1 MSCCAASCAADSEH
15 LARRRGR
22 RGAAACG
29 VSLRVEFTPGVPHC
43 LSDETPATITAD
55 QVRRF
60 IFENQPVRGHWVHLE
75 GAWRELRAH
84 ANYPP
89 AVTELLG
96 QAVVA
101 SVLLAATLKFRG
113 TLTFQLEGDGAVSL
127 LVAQC
132 THDFRV
138 RAVAR
143 CDRVAVCALTAAG
156 SGAPGGPA
164 LFRSLVGDAGRITVT
179 VEAEEKSLRYQGI
192 VPLSGGSLAESLE
205 VYFASSEQLPTRV
218 LLAADETDGAGM
230 LVQKLPGAKDSL
242 LSESSAV
249 EEAWAGAQRG
259 IAQLGPG
266 RLREPDRGT
275 PGAGFSGAR
284 PAAVPRDASAI
295 RMSLQRGS
303 GGRSPACT
311 RAARGARG
319 AEGAG
324 LGDRDVR
331 VLSPPLPLRPRRY
344 RRTLRGRPWFRG
356 VTRHPL
362 TLRVPDI
369 VSLM

>member
-1 MSCCAASCAADSEH
+1 MSSPAIASS
-15 LARRRGR
+15 
-22 RGAAACG
+22 
-29 VSLRVEFTPGVPHC
+29 
-43 LSDETPATITAD
+43 D

-60 IFENQPVRGHWVHLE
+60 IFENQPVRGHWVRLE

-143 CDRVAVCALTAAG
+143 CDRGGVRALD
-156 SGAPGGPA
+156 APGAGAREGTA
-164 LFRSLVGDAGRITVT
+164 LFRPLVGEAGRITVT

-192 VPLSGGSLAESLE
+192 VPLSGASLAESLE
-205 VYFASSEQLPTRV
+205 AYFASSEQLPTRV
-218 LLAADETDGAGM
+218 LLTADGAHGAGM
-230 LVQKLPGAKDSL
+230 LVQRLPGADDREL
-242 LSESSAV
+242 GELSAV

-259 IAQLGPG
+259 IAQLAPG
-266 RLREPDRGT
+266 ELRERNIEELLKQGFPGHDLRLFRGA
-275 PGAGFSGAR
+275 PVRFECRCSEGRVAGLLRALGQEEVREVLNEQGSVTVTCEFCHR
-284 PAAVPRDASAI
+284 PHRFGPADVDA
-295 RMSLQRGS
+295 LFTENPGS
-303 GGRSPACT
+303 GGSNAI
-311 RAARGARG
+311 
-319 AEGAG
+319 
-324 LGDRDVR
+324 
-331 VLSPPLPLRPRRY
+331 
-344 RRTLRGRPWFRG
+344 
-356 VTRHPL
+356 H
-362 TLRVPDI
+362 
-369 VSLM
+369 